1 MSSPLP
7 LTRLKQ
13 WKSMLMAGL
22 NSWESAV
29 GTKEA
34 LDPGIVFA
42 FINPW
47 EGSGPHSLAALLGRG
62 WWWVAVVC
70 VWGGSC
76 LGFLESVKTGALGR
90 QNKHANIPGHKKTG
104 RYACFCPHRPPHP
117 PRGLSPLQTAIGPRV
132 RAFNHGATALSQT
145 AVGLIKAG

>member
-1 MSSPLP
+1 
-7 LTRLKQ
+7 
-13 WKSMLMAGL
+13 MLMAGL

-90 QNKHANIPGHKKTG
+90 QNKHANIPGHKKKQAVTL
-104 RYACFCPHRPPHP
+104 ASAPTDPPI
-117 PRGLSPLQTAIGPRV
+117 PRGVSVHSKQP
-132 RAFNHGATALSQT
+132 
-145 AVGLIKAG
+145 